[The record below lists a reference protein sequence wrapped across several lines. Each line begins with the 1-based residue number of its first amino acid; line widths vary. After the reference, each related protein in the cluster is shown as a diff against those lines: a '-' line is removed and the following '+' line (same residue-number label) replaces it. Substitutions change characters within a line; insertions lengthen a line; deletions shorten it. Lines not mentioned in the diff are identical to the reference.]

1 MKNTYLVITKKYNNN
16 YYCVVNKIDV
26 NTNLL
31 KCIDDSIVSINI
43 AESKEQ
49 AIEIAKITNEKLK
62 EKGYL
67 K

>member
-16 YYCVVNKIDV
+16 YYCIVNKVDV

-31 KCIDDSIVSINI
+31 KCIDDDMISINI
-43 AESKEQ
+43 AESKKQ
-49 AIEIAKITNEKLK
+49 AIEIAKTTNEKLK

>member
-16 YYCVVNKIDV
+16 YHCFVHKIDV
-26 NTNLL
+26 YTNLL
-31 KCIDDSIVSINI
+31 KCIDDSIMSINI
-43 AESKEQ
+43 AESKKQ
-49 AIEIAKITNEKLK
+49 AVEIAKTTNEKLK

>member
-16 YYCVVNKIDV
+16 YYCVVNKVDV
-26 NTNLL
+26 STNLL

-43 AESKEQ
+43 AESKKQ
-49 AIEIAKITNEKLK
+49 AVEIAITTNEKLK

>member
-16 YYCVVNKIDV
+16 YYCVVNKVDV
-26 NTNLL
+26 STNLL
-31 KCIDDSIVSINI
+31 KCIDDSIISINI
-43 AESKEQ
+43 AESKKQ
-49 AIEIAKITNEKLK
+49 AIEIAITTNEKLK

>member
-16 YYCVVNKIDV
+16 YYCVVNKVDV

-43 AESKEQ
+43 AESKKQ
-49 AIEIAKITNEKLK
+49 AIEIAKTTNEKLK

>member
-16 YYCVVNKIDV
+16 YYCVVNKVDV

-31 KCIDDSIVSINI
+31 KCIDNSIISINI
-43 AESKEQ
+43 AESKKQ
-49 AIEIAKITNEKLK
+49 AIEIAKTTNEKLK

>member
-1 MKNTYLVITKKYNNN
+1 MKNTYLVITKKHNNN
-16 YYCVVNKIDV
+16 YYCVVNKVDV

-31 KCIDDSIVSINI
+31 KCIDNSIVSINI
-43 AESKEQ
+43 AENKKQ
-49 AIEIAKITNEKLK
+49 AIEIAKTTNEKLK

>member
-16 YYCVVNKIDV
+16 YYCVVNKVDV

-31 KCIDDSIVSINI
+31 KCIDNSIVSINI
-43 AESKEQ
+43 AESKKQ
-49 AIEIAKITNEKLK
+49 AIEIAKTTNEKLK